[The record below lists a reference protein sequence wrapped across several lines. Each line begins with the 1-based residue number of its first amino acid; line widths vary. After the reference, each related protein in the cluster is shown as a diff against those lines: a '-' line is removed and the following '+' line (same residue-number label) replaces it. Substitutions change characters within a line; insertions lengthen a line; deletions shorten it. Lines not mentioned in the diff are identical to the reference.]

1 MPAAGRAESQEAC
14 FLAGGD
20 YRSFLERRGLNGEGP
35 IVDEA
40 GRELGRHA
48 GVWRFTPGQRRG
60 LGVSSTAPLYALRT
74 DAATGTL
81 VVGPRESLATTTVAA
96 RGRLFVDVDRVEAK
110 LRYRSPAVAAT
121 VSQDGGFRLELDQPA
136 FAVAA
141 GQAAVLYEDD
151 AVVGSG
157 LITAPLTP
165 KIASVHVSPFLA
177 ISWNDLADLALAVFL
192 FSVGLSLAY
201 AFIRLGGTLGRVSSF
216 IKGTQEE
223 LLPVINKTGGTVDR
237 VNAQLDKVDL
247 VTDSAVDAADSVD
260 TAVRAVSFAI
270 QRPVQK
276 VAGLAAGIAH
286 GLAALRVE
294 RDVGSAVQR
303 AKEAA
308 ARREAELAE
317 ELQRVDRERP

>member
-1 MPAAGRAESQEAC
+1 M
-14 FLAGGD
+14 
-20 YRSFLERRGLNGEGP
+20 
-35 IVDEA
+35 
-40 GRELGRHA
+40 
-48 GVWRFTPGQRRG
+48 
-60 LGVSSTAPLYALRT
+60 
-74 DAATGTL
+74 
-81 VVGPRESLATTTVAA
+81 
-96 RGRLFVDVDRVEAK
+96 
-110 LRYRSPAVAAT
+110 
-121 VSQDGGFRLELDQPA
+121 
-136 FAVAA
+136 
-141 GQAAVLYEDD
+141 
-151 AVVGSG
+151 
-157 LITAPLTP
+157 
-165 KIASVHVSPFLA
+165 SPFLA

-237 VNAQLDKVDL
+237 VNTQLDKVDL

-276 VAGLAAGIAH
+276 VAAGIAH